1 MSHVMSNIRWLFN
14 QADIWLMKKAG
25 FLEVL
30 PLTFN
35 FSLAQTDIGRDW
47 RQGTEKEPP
56 RPELASSLCNYQIQ
70 TSNRATFIPISFVI
84 RYTI

>member
-1 MSHVMSNIRWLFN
+1 MSNIYCLFN

-47 RQGTEKEPP
+47 RQGTEEGAGATRGAHHP
-56 RPELASSLCNYQIQ
+56 RNYQIQ
-70 TSNRATFIPISFVI
+70 T
-84 RYTI
+84 